1 MFLEILGLLTG
12 KSIIKN
18 INKGAEILQNLSDE
32 EILELENSFENLEEN
47 S

>member
-1 MFLEILGLLTG
+1 MLLEILGLLTG
-12 KSIIKN
+12 KNILKD

-32 EILELENSFENLEEN
+32 EILELENSFENSEEN